1 MTNQISYV
9 SLSRLASRFD
19 LLERYLKELAEKSLI
34 PSLNVS
40 GHRKF
45 NPAAV
50 EKVLARLAAVEAE
63 RKRKPTVLNNGGCN
77 DR

>member
-9 SLSRLASRFD
+9 RLSRLASRLD
-19 LLERYLKELAEKSLI
+19 LPERYLKELADKSLI
-34 PSLNVS
+34 PSLNVN

-50 EKVLARLAAVEAE
+50 EEALARLASAEAE
-63 RKRKPTVLNNGGCN
+63 RKRKPTVLNKGG
-77 DR
+77 R

>member
-9 SLSRLASRFD
+9 PLNRLASRFD
-19 LLERYLKELAEKSLI
+19 LPERYLKELADKSLI
-34 PSLNVS
+34 PSLNIN

-50 EKVLARLAAVEAE
+50 EKALTRLAAAEE
-63 RKRKPTVLNNGGCN
+63 RKQKPTVLSEGDN
-77 DR
+77 D